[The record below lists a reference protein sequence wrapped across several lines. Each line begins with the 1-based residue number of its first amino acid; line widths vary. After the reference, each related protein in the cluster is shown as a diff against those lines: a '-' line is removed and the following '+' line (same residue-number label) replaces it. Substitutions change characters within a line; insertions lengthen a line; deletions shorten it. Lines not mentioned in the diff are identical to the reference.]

1 MTEKI
6 AHEEISV
13 YGDKDENGQL
23 VTHFGEHDVQLS
35 NLEAYFDYALLT
47 AAAAVY
53 NMTGSLNQVASMLGW
68 VGFQVPLGYEAEDEK
83 YAYSGREALSFW
95 VEENR
100 ERIMDLVDSTP
111 AKTIASGDMYE

>member
-6 AHEEISV
+6 IHEEGPV
-13 YGDKDENGQL
+13 YGDKDENGRL
-23 VTHFGEHDVQLS
+23 VTHFGRHDEHLL

-53 NMTGSLNQVASMLGW
+53 NMTGSLNKAASMLSW
-68 VGFQVPLGYEAEDEK
+68 VGFQAPLGYATEDEK
-83 YAYSGREALSFW
+83 YAYSGRDALPFW

-100 ERIMDLVDSTP
+100 ERIMDLVDSTS